1 MTASKN
7 LSLPLDREELKTL
20 RAGDACLLSGEMFM
34 LRDAGH
40 TRLVAELEEQGSLP
54 YGLEGATIST
64 PDSPAAA
71 GRPFGAVGPTTASR
85 MDFAAPRL
93 HRAGVVATNRKRRE
107 KRRGHSACQETGSVY
122 FVATGGAAAL
132 LAQCVIAGQVVDYE
146 DLGTEALRRIEVCDL
161 PVFVGIDIQGDCI
174 YDRWT
179 LGRLRKAAVSSSR
192 RPRAFKT
199 IRCI

>member
-1 MTASKN
+1 MATPKN

-40 TRLVAELEEQGSLP
+40 IRLVAELEEQGSLP
-54 YGLEGATIST
+54 YGLDGATIFYAG
-64 PDSPAAA
+64 PSPAAA

-93 HRAGVVATNRKRRE
+93 HRAGVVATIGKGVRSAEVAR
-107 KRRGHSACQETGSVY
+107 ACQETGSVY

-132 LAQCVIAGQVVDYE
+132 LAQCVIAGHVVAYV

-161 PVFVGIDIQGDCI
+161 PVFVGIDTQGDCI
-174 YDRWT
+174 YD
-179 LGRLRKAAVSSSR
+179 
-192 RPRAFKT
+192 
-199 IRCI
+199 C

>member
-40 TRLVAELEEQGSLP
+40 IRLVAELEEQGSLP
-54 YGLEGATIST
+54 YGLEGATIFYAG
-64 PDSPAAA
+64 PSPAAA

-93 HRAGVVATNRKRRE
+93 HRAGIVATIGKGVRSAEVIR
-107 KRRGHSACQETGSVY
+107 ACQETGSVY

-132 LAQCVIAGQVVDYE
+132 LAQCVIAGQVVAYE
-146 DLGTEALRRIEVCDL
+146 DLGTEALRRIEVRDL

-174 YDRWT
+174 YDR
-179 LGRLRKAAVSSSR
+179 
-192 RPRAFKT
+192 
-199 IRCI
+199 

>member
-1 MTASKN
+1 MATPRN

-40 TRLVAELEEQGSLP
+40 IRLVAELEEQGSLP
-54 YGLEGATIST
+54 YGLDGATIFYAG
-64 PDSPAAA
+64 PSPAAA
-71 GRPFGAVGPTTASR
+71 GRPFGAVGSTTASR

-93 HRAGVVATNRKRRE
+93 HRAGVVATIGKGVRSAEVAR
-107 KRRGHSACQETGSVY
+107 ACQETGSVY

-132 LAQCVIAGQVVDYE
+132 LAQCVIAGHVVAYD

-174 YDRWT
+174 YD
-179 LGRLRKAAVSSSR
+179 
-192 RPRAFKT
+192 
-199 IRCI
+199 C